1 MAMHVTNLT
10 SQDYWFGPL
19 HLPGGGAI
27 DVDDTDDTS
36 LYLNDDSVADAI
48 NTLYASNKI
57 QVTGYA
63 DPFPRA
69 TGTPEVLH
77 GDGSPE
83 GVVFAGQGSVYL
95 RRDSGSI
102 YTKKTGIHV
111 NTGWASIAQGA
122 ITTTSPLS
130 GGPPSTP
137 NDGDIWIAS
146 GVDSNGARWQF
157 QYDANEGTANKWK
170 FIGGASVGWSDY
182 STVRQNTLDSTWQQ
196 VPGSSTLTVARGG
209 VYKIELYAMMQSTS
223 SQTQLYAIGF
233 GSAGA
238 STHSCEQLTDDGAST
253 GWSSNYGADDA
264 ITITAGTVLY
274 PSMWSTQH
282 GSTAIENLGFR
293 ITPVKVA

>member
-19 HLPGGGAI
+19 HLPASGAI

-63 DPFPRA
+63 LPFPRA

-83 GVVFAGQGSVYL
+83 GVVFAGQGSVFL

-122 ITTTSPLS
+122 ITTTSPWS

-146 GVDSNGARWQF
+146 SVDGNGTRWQF
-157 QYDANEGTANKWK
+157 QYNASSSSAYKWE
-170 FIGGASVGWSDY
+170 FIGGPNVVITDEGTVTTTSASYAVPSSGTGAQISFTAARAGDY
-182 STVRQNTLDSTWQQ
+182 IAFHSGDLNVNFSQFGNVSIRFGSTDDNAAQAGNHASNNVTYPFGVEVRGTGLTASAVIQPTYS
-196 VPGSSTLTVARGG
+196 VSGSTLTIAHRRLRLSG
-209 VYKIELYAMMQSTS
+209 IS
-223 SQTQLYAIGF
+223 
-233 GSAGA
+233 
-238 STHSCEQLTDDGAST
+238 
-253 GWSSNYGADDA
+253 
-264 ITITAGTVLY
+264 
-274 PSMWSTQH
+274 
-282 GSTAIENLGFR
+282 
-293 ITPVKVA
+293 